1 MIRPKPMRGPGMT
14 KSMRVVTSSSVD
26 SGLATR
32 PATKAERAALQG
44 IAANLGAVITQAA
57 ATTLADPLAR
67 MAAGGDAADDVERPA
82 EPAGGPAPFSEGTQ
96 ALLDRLERLG
106 DMRDRGLLTAD
117 EFEAA
122 KATIVVELEARA

>member
-1 MIRPKPMRGPGMT
+1 M
-14 KSMRVVTSSSVD
+14 TSSSVD

-44 IAANLGAVITQAA
+44 IAADLGAIITQAA
-57 ATTLADPLAR
+57 ATTPADPLAR
-67 MAAGGDAADDVERPA
+67 MAATGGDAADDAERPA
-82 EPAGGPAPFSEGTQ
+82 EPAGAPAPGFSEGTQ

-122 KATIVVELEARA
+122 KATIVAELEARA

>member
-1 MIRPKPMRGPGMT
+1 M
-14 KSMRVVTSSSVD
+14 TSSSVD

-44 IAANLGAVITQAA
+44 IAADLGAVITQSA
-57 ATTLADPLAR
+57 ATTPADPLAR
-67 MAAGGDAADDVERPA
+67 MADAGGDAAGDAERPA
-82 EPAGGPAPFSEGTQ
+82 EPAGAPAPGFSEGTQ

-106 DMRDRGLLTAD
+106 DMRDQGLLTAG

-122 KATIVVELEARA
+122 KATNVAELEARA